1 MKIALACDHGGLA
14 LKNGIFAYLREHGYE
29 TVDFGTNTEASCD
42 YPDFALLAA
51 EAVASGTCDRGIL
64 VCTTGIGISIAANK
78 IPGIRCA
85 LCSDTTSARLTREH
99 NDANILALGGGIVG
113 ASLALDIVKIFLE
126 TKFSALE
133 KHQRRIDK
141 ISAIEHQFTKK

>member
-1 MKIALACDHGGLA
+1 MKIALASDHGGLA
-14 LKNGIFAYLREHGYE
+14 LKNTIVKYLSANGYE
-29 TVDFGTNTEASCD
+29 IADFGTTTENSCD

-51 EAVASGTCDRGIL
+51 EAVARGECERGIF

-78 IPGIRCA
+78 VPGIRCA
-85 LCSDTTSARLTREH
+85 LCTDATCARLTREH
-99 NDANILALGGGIVG
+99 NDANVLALGGGIVG
-113 ASLALDIVKIFLE
+113 ANLALDIVEAFLT

-141 ISAIEHQFTKK
+141 ISAIEKKYMKV

>member
-14 LKNGIFAYLREHGYE
+14 LKNRVSAYLEEHGYQA
-29 TVDFGTNTEASCD
+29 VDFGTYTEDSCD

-51 EAVASGTCDRGIL
+51 EAVKRGECERGIF

-85 LCSDTTSARLTREH
+85 LCSDLLSARLTREH
-99 NDANILALGGGIVG
+99 NDANVLALGGGVIEEG
-113 ASLALDIVKIFLE
+113 LALDVVKIFLE
-126 TKFSALE
+126 TPFSGLE

-141 ISAIEHQFTKK
+141 ITAIEKKYMK